1 MIISCPNCNKQ
12 FKIEPSLIPDN
23 GRDVKCGS
31 CDHVWFYKLEDKTED
46 NTREPLPLSD
56 DFVDKK
62 IENKIDSKII
72 ENNNEPNGT
81 SSHKNIDDKKDK
93 SEDEIVEK
101 QIPVKNKIKKNT
113 SSKFFSYLVVSIISF
128 VALIILID
136 TLKVPLIN
144 VFPGLEIILFNLFE
158 ILKDIKLFIID
169 LY

>member
-12 FKIEPSLIPDN
+12 FKISPSLIPDN

-31 CDHVWFYKLEDKTED
+31 CDHVWFYKIED
-46 NTREPLPLSD
+46 NKTEPLPLSD
-56 DFVDKK
+56 DFADKV
-62 IENKIDSKII
+62 IENEIDDKII
-72 ENNNEPNGT
+72 ENINEPNNV
-81 SSHKNIDDKKDK
+81 SLQKDIDDKKSKTEDK
-93 SEDEIVEK
+93 ITEK
-101 QIPVKNKIKKNT
+101 NIIKKNT

-144 VFPGLEIILFNLFE
+144 LFPGLEILLFNLFE

>member
-12 FKIEPSLIPDN
+12 FKINPSLIPDN

-31 CDHVWFYKLEDKTED
+31 CDHVWFYKIED
-46 NTREPLPLSD
+46 NKIEPLPLSD
-56 DFVDKK
+56 DFADKE
-62 IENKIDSKII
+62 I
-72 ENNNEPNGT
+72 
-81 SSHKNIDDKKDK
+81 
-93 SEDEIVEK
+93 EDEIDNKIEENFNESNDVSLQK
-101 QIPVKNKIKKNT
+101 DINDKNDKPVKNKIKKNT
-113 SSKFFSYLVVSIISF
+113 SGKFFSYLVVSIISF

-144 VFPGLEIILFNLFE
+144 VFPGLEILLFNLFE

>member
-12 FKIEPSLIPDN
+12 FKINPSLIPDN

-31 CDHVWFYKLEDKTED
+31 CNHIWFYKIEYNKK
-46 NTREPLPLSD
+46 EPLPLSD
-56 DFVDKK
+56 NFTDKK
-62 IENKIDSKII
+62 IEDEIDNKIVESIN
-72 ENNNEPNGT
+72 ETNNESIPND
-81 SSHKNIDDKKDK
+81 IDDK
-93 SEDEIVEK
+93 IYEK

-113 SSKFFSYLVVSIISF
+113 SGKFFSYLVVSIISF
-128 VALIILID
+128 AALIILID

-144 VFPGLEIILFNLFE
+144 VFPGLEILLFNLFE

>member
-31 CDHVWFYKLEDKTED
+31 CDHVWFYKLEDKTQD
-46 NTREPLPLSD
+46 NTREPQPLSD
-56 DFVDKK
+56 DFADKK

-72 ENNNEPNGT
+72 ENNNEPNDT

-93 SEDEIVEK
+93 SEDKIVEK

-144 VFPGLEIILFNLFE
+144 FFPGLEILLFNLFE

>member
-12 FKIEPSLIPDN
+12 FKINPSLIPDN

-31 CDHVWFYKLEDKTED
+31 CDHVWFYKLED

-56 DFVDKK
+56 DFADKK
-62 IENKIDSKII
+62 IENKIDSKTID
-72 ENNNEPNGT
+72 NNNELNDT
-81 SSHKNIDDKKDK
+81 SSQKNIDDKKDQ
-93 SEDEIVEK
+93 IVEK
-101 QIPVKNKIKKNT
+101 QILVKNKIKNNT
-113 SSKFFSYLVVSIISF
+113 SSKVFSYLVVSIISF

>member
-12 FKIEPSLIPDN
+12 FKINPSLIPDN

-31 CDHVWFYKLEDKTED
+31 CDHVWFYKIENN
-46 NTREPLPLSD
+46 NTEPLPLSD
-56 DFVDKK
+56 DFADKK
-62 IENKIDSKII
+62 IEDEIDNKIV
-72 ENNNEPNGT
+72 ENINEPNDT
-81 SSHKNIDDKKDK
+81 LTRKDIDDK
-93 SEDEIVEK
+93 IHEK
-101 QIPVKNKIKKNT
+101 QIPVKNKITKNT
-113 SSKFFSYLVVSIISF
+113 SGKFFSYLVVSIISF

-144 VFPGLEIILFNLFE
+144 IFPGLEILLFNLFE

>member
-12 FKIEPSLIPDN
+12 FKINLSLIPEN
-23 GRDVKCGS
+23 GRDLKCGS
-31 CDHVWFYKLEDKTED
+31 CDHIWFYKIED
-46 NTREPLPLSD
+46 NKTEPLPLRD

-62 IENKIDSKII
+62 IDNKFVENINEHNDVSLQKDIIDNRIDKTEGKIADKQS
-72 ENNNEPNGT
+72 PA
-81 SSHKNIDDKKDK
+81 KNR
-93 SEDEIVEK
+93 
-101 QIPVKNKIKKNT
+101 IKKNT
-113 SSKFFSYLVVSIISF
+113 SGKFFSYLLVSIISF

-144 VFPGLEIILFNLFE
+144 IFPGLEILLFNLFE